1 MTELVKE
8 KEVLNTSK
16 AKKDPNNLYNVLD
29 YLAENLGI
37 GKVIKEAILERDE
50 TINQLMDTV
59 VILQGAIND
68 VLMVTPTDDED
79 EEDEEDE

>member
-1 MTELVKE
+1 MTELAKE
-8 KEVLNTSK
+8 KEALNASK
-16 AKKDPNNLYNVLD
+16 TQKDPNNLYNVLD
-29 YLAENLGI
+29 YLAENLSI

-50 TINQLMDTV
+50 NIDQLMDTV